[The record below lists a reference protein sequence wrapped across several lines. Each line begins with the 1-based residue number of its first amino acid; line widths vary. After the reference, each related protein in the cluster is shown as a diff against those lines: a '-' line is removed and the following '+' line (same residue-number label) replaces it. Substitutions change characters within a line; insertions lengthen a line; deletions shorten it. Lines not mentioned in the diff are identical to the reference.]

1 MPSARVWWGYLAL
14 MSAIAAAVGAA
25 VSLTDSSEYAQ
36 VLIVASVA
44 APLVLVAVLG
54 PAFRVIPLLVIGSVG
69 YTAWVWLAARSELE
83 VPARDGL
90 AAIRLW
96 PVVLAW
102 CVAALVAAAASINA
116 GRRAA
121 RRRARRLEQG

>member
-1 MPSARVWWGYLAL
+1 MPTARVWWGYLVL
-14 MSAIAAAVGAA
+14 VSAIAAAVGAA
-25 VSLTDSSEYAQ
+25 VSLTDSSENTQ
-36 VLIVASVA
+36 VLVVASVA

-54 PAFRVIPLLVIGSVG
+54 PAFRVIPLLAIGSVA
-69 YTAWVWLAARSELE
+69 YTAWVWLAARNKLEL
-83 VPARDGL
+83 PARDGL

-102 CVAALVAAAASINA
+102 CVAALVAAAAAINA

-121 RRRARRLEQG
+121 RRRARRLEQD